1 MKIILTIT
9 FMLFPLFASDPEMR
23 AWYEFSNKEK
33 LYERQLMRDERGSQ
47 LLEEQTSACSDA
59 MHVMFAPKKIS
70 IRSNLEDTAEPPHN
84 RIDIYIGRLR
94 KKEALE
100 NVFSQSAITYQF
112 DRTMGPR
119 DYYWLIFVINH
130 SFDTKTLPLFK
141 VRVYNSGWEQDDW
154 VIAKEGSHYVIR
166 PAANPD
172 QWVINGNVQDGFTFE
187 KQCIGTLT
195 SEAQHPD

>member
-1 MKIILTIT
+1 MKIILTLT
-9 FMLFPLFASDPEMR
+9 LMLLPIFASDPEMK
-23 AWYEFSNKEK
+23 AWDEFSNKEK
-33 LYERQLMRDERGSQ
+33 LYERELNRDARGIQLGA
-47 LLEEQTSACSDA
+47 EQIVSCSDA
-59 MHVMFAPKKIS
+59 LHVMFAPKKIS
-70 IRSNLEDTAEPPHN
+70 IHSNLEDTAEPPHN
-84 RIDIYIGRLR
+84 MVDIYIGRLR
-94 KKEALE
+94 KKERLWH
-100 NVFSQSAITYQF
+100 VFSQNTITYQF

-187 KQCIGTLT
+187 KCR
-195 SEAQHPD
+195 